1 MHTVRRPAP
10 EDFNQRIAPMRIT
23 LMLALACAV
32 ALTDAALAQSA
43 SVSAVAAQAP
53 GARLAGAE
61 VSVRARVVELDRA
74 RRLATLKGPKGN
86 VVTLEVPA
94 EVKNFDQVRV
104 GDELVVRYMEA
115 IAARIEPASKS
126 GIRERV
132 ESTGA
137 ATAAAGAMPGVATER
152 TVEVVAVISALD
164 PKAGTATLRGA
175 KRTVT
180 VKVPD
185 GIDVSKLK
193 VGDEVHA
200 VMVEAVVLNVE
211 RVAPAA
217 APAR

>member
-1 MHTVRRPAP
+1 
-10 EDFNQRIAPMRIT
+10 MRIT

-32 ALTDAALAQSA
+32 ALPDAALAQSA
-43 SVSAVAAQAP
+43 SVGAVAAQAP
-53 GARLAGAE
+53 GARLVGAE

-104 GDELVVRYMEA
+104 GDELVVRYIEA
-115 IAARIEPASKS
+115 IAARIEPASRS

-132 ESTGA
+132 ESSGV
-137 ATAAAGAMPGVATER
+137 ATAAAGAMPGIAADR

-164 PKAGTATLRGA
+164 SKARTATLRGA

-185 GIDVSKLK
+185 GIDVRKLK

-200 VMVEAVVLNVE
+200 VMVEAVVLDVE
-211 RVAPAA
+211 RVAPAV

>member
-1 MHTVRRPAP
+1 MMK
-10 EDFNQRIAPMRIT
+10 IGM
-23 LMLALACAV
+23 MLVLACVVVVSEV
-32 ALTDAALAQSA
+32 AIAQSA
-43 SVSAVAAQAP
+43 SVSTVTAKAP
-53 GARLAGAE
+53 GARLVGAE

-104 GDELVVRYMEA
+104 GDELVVRYVEA
-115 IAARIEPASKS
+115 IAARIEPASRS

-132 ESTGA
+132 ESAGV
-137 ATAAAGAMPGVATER
+137 ATAAAGATPGVAMDR
-152 TVEVVAVISALD
+152 TVEVVAVILALD
-164 PKAGTATLRGA
+164 SKAGTATLRGA

-185 GIDVSKLK
+185 GVDIRKLK

-211 RVAPAA
+211 RVAPA
-217 APAR
+217 R

>member
-1 MHTVRRPAP
+1 MV
-10 EDFNQRIAPMRIT
+10 PMRIT

-43 SVSAVAAQAP
+43 SVSAVAAKAP
-53 GARLAGAE
+53 GARMAGAE

-126 GIRERV
+126 GIRERI

-137 ATAAAGAMPGVATER
+137 TTAAAGAMPGVATER

-164 PKAGTATLRGA
+164 SKAGTATLRGA

-211 RVAPAA
+211 RVAPAV